1 MLAKFLGWLWIVGLV
16 VGTVVVITTNN
27 QAWKGILLGLG
38 LVAICGGIFVTI
50 GVAMMADKLMRY
62 GSEGS
67 IAMQVYPYGKWV
79 KYADAAELEAENKRL
94 HHEAAERAANMKRLM
109 LSHRTAEARLTAAL
123 EVLKAVEWGS
133 IDDTGDF
140 CPKCQWEKSAG
151 HAPDCTLDA
160 VLNPKEEVK
169 C

>member
-123 EVLKAVEWGS
+123 EVLKAVEWPNHDG
-133 IDDTGDF
+133 IARY
-140 CPKCQWEKSAG
+140 CHKCQRYEHCG
-151 HAPDCTLDA
+151 HAPGCTLDA
-160 VLNPKEEVK
+160 VLNKGERA
-169 C
+169 